1 MMKNKTKKKF
11 WRKLKI
17 KKMKHQLSRQHKR
30 KFPKRENQK
39 KNYRNGFILTQK
51 QTGMKKRGFIV
62 SYDFLRASNQPEFLA
77 FFDRT
82 TRIVERLLHDPNADS
97 KVSSFNSL
105 LVLHFLFSI
114 FSPITLAR

>member
-1 MMKNKTKKKF
+1 MKNKTKKKF
-11 WRKLKI
+11 LRKLKI

-30 KFPKRENQK
+30 KFPKRENQR
-39 KNYRNGFILTQK
+39 KNYRSGFILTQK
-51 QTGMKKRGFIV
+51 RTGMNNRGLIV
-62 SYDFLRASNQPEFLA
+62 YYEFLRASNQPEFLA

-97 KVSSFNSL
+97 KVSSFNS
-105 LVLHFLFSI
+105 FLFFNFSFSI